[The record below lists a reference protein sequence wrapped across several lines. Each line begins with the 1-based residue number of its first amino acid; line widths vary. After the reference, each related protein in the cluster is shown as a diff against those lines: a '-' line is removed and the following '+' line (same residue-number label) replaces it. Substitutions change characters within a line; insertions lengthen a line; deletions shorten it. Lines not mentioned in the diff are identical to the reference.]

1 MPVCTTAGYN
11 MVQIGHPADLDL
23 HYIHAHPT
31 ADLSNLIQQLGYQA
45 AADPLSLWI
54 AGELC
59 KSF

>member
-11 MVQIGHPADLDL
+11 MVQTGHPADLD
-23 HYIHAHPT
+23 YIHAHPT
-31 ADLSNLIQQLGYQA
+31 ADLSNLMQQLGYQA
-45 AADPLSLWI
+45 AADLLSLWI